1 MLDLENVLCFYA
13 DIKPVLDDKALGS
26 GRDWKEQKKTLSKI
40 MFSTKIFP
48 LPRYDRIYTCTV
60 ILT

>member
-26 GRDWKEQKKTLSKI
+26 GRDWKEQKKDLDKNHV
-40 MFSTKIFP
+40 FNKNLP
-48 LPRYDRIYTCTV
+48 LAQV
-60 ILT
+60 